1 MHAVDN
7 TNHEFLHGG
16 EPCFPHF
23 SRTASSQS
31 LLHGNLRKWWKGV
44 WSLTRPVLQKLLMV
58 ETKPHVW
65 SLVKSMGTDRIIL
78 KWYSIAALDQ
88 VNTAA
93 FLTNPFHIQVHIHIV
108 YVAPWWILVSSTS
121 ISKSYRDIFL
131 LYMLMH
137 ILYLSHLLFWSA
149 IFAVFELQN
158 LHYTHFLDDKLRRL
172 QICSEFFAYMAW
184 GSFDKV
190 LAIFS
195 VWQSTFNLRRFFGD

>member
-1 MHAVDN
+1 MSSHIPAYLCYSTTLSLHLLTVSFLEHVITSDN

-23 SRTASSQS
+23 SRTDSSQS

-65 SLVKSMGTDRIIL
+65 SLVTALQPWIKSTRL
-78 KWYSIAALDQ
+78 LLAAD
-88 VNTAA
+88 
-93 FLTNPFHIQVHIHIV
+93 IQISSRTPSTYKYVHIV

-131 LYMLMH
+131 LYMLVVV
-137 ILYLSHLLFWSA
+137 SSPLLTCNLCCIRA
-149 IFAVFELQN
+149 PELT
-158 LHYTHFLDDKLRRL
+158 LHSFLGCL
-172 QICSEFFAYMAW
+172 
-184 GSFDKV
+184 
-190 LAIFS
+190 
-195 VWQSTFNLRRFFGD
+195 TN